1 MPDGVLRVDVGTSPM
16 TEFKEET
23 SRILAERVETGHWQT
38 LSATGGEVTEKWIP
52 ATPATDMVMLKNA
65 RSLLLHHSSLVL
77 CLTHCLLLIDLLTAG
92 VSLLPV
98 SHYCWCLTTAGV
110 SLLLVSPGCDRGF
123 R

>member
-1 MPDGVLRVDVGTSPM
+1 M